1 MNDIEHTS
9 ASRQTVIN
17 GLAVAGFIALVALG
31 IWLAVYSTRFVPSVI
46 GSIGAAAVSLGSVF
60 NRAPDSSLT
69 VIPTASTTIPFGN
82 DEPASTTVAT
92 TTPVATTITPK
103 PAAPVAPSA
112 GSQTTGVYPIGTTT
126 APGTAYG
133 LPDLIVNITATGYL
147 LSASADSF
155 VASTTVPSG
164 ARPAVRFSI
173 KNIGTNVTGSW
184 RFSASIPTQT
194 AYIFQSQP
202 QQTLGPGDSIDYT
215 LGFDQA
221 NRGYNQMISI
231 SANFD
236 RAVGESVTT
245 NNSASA
251 TVTILG
257 S

>member
-9 ASRQTVIN
+9 PNRQTVIN
-17 GLAVAGFIALVALG
+17 GLAVAGFVALVAAG
-31 IWLAVYSTRFVPSVI
+31 IWLAVYSTRYVPSVV

-60 NRAPDSSLT
+60 NRAPDSSLS
-69 VIPTASTTIPFGN
+69 VIPTASTTISFG
-82 DEPASTTVAT
+82 DDTPTTTPAT
-92 TTPVATTITPK
+92 TTAPVVATPVAPK
-103 PAAPVAPSA
+103 PAAPSA
-112 GSQTTGVYPIGTTT
+112 GSQTTGTYPLGTTT
-126 APGTAYG
+126 APGVAYG
-133 LPDLIVNITATGYL
+133 LPDLVVNITATGYL
-147 LSASADSF
+147 LSASADTF
-155 VASTTVPSG
+155 IASSTVPSG
-164 ARPAVRFSI
+164 ARPAVRFTI

-231 SANFD
+231 TANFD
-236 RAVGESVTT
+236 HAVGESVTT

>member
-1 MNDIEHTS
+1 MNEIEHTS
-9 ASRQTVIN
+9 ANRQAVIH
-17 GLAVAGFIALVALG
+17 GLAVAGFIALIALG
-31 IWLAVYSTRFVPSVI
+31 IWLAVYSTRFVPSVV

-60 NRAPDSSLT
+60 NPAPKDSSLT
-69 VIPTASTTIPFGN
+69 VIPTASTTIPFG
-82 DEPASTTVAT
+82 DDTPATPIAT
-92 TTPVATTITPK
+92 TAPVTPK
-103 PAAPVAPSA
+103 PVAPSA
-112 GSQTTGVYPIGTTT
+112 GSPTSGTYPIGTTT
-126 APGTAYG
+126 APSTAYG
-133 LPDLIVNITATGYL
+133 LPDLVVNITATGYL

-164 ARPAVRFSI
+164 ARPAVRFTI

-184 RFSASIPTQT
+184 RFSASIPTST

-202 QQTLGPGDSIDYT
+202 QQSLGAGDSIDYT

-236 RAVGESVTT
+236 HAVGESVTT

-251 TVTILG
+251 QITILG